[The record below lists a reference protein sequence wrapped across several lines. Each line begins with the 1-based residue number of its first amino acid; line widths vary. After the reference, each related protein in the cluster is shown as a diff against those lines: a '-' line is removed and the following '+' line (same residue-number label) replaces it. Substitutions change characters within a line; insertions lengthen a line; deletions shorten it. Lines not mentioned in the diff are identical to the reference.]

1 VSVMKRNKE
10 VLLNLS
16 FRRLVAKVQAQPRS
30 PSSHNVPPPYCRGRM
45 VISVAERW
53 TFIISV
59 AGGNREDSGVLG
71 KTSLKGELVVQV
83 GRPEP

>member
-1 VSVMKRNKE
+1 
-10 VLLNLS
+10 
-16 FRRLVAKVQAQPRS
+16 
-30 PSSHNVPPPYCRGRM
+30 M